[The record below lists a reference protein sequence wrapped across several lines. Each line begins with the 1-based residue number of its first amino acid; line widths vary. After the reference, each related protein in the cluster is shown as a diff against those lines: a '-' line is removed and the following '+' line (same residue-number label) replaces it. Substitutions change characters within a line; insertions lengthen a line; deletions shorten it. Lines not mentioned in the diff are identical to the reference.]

1 VYFTAVWGFGSHHVN
16 CSSENPLCV
25 FTQYKYKY
33 LAIPTFGCQ
42 AKQSGVMIQSLDPVA
57 GNKTVQEN
65 EHNFFNVKDYTE
77 TKGYHRPYP

>member
-1 VYFTAVWGFGSHHVN
+1 
-16 CSSENPLCV
+16 
-25 FTQYKYKY
+25 
-33 LAIPTFGCQ
+33 
-42 AKQSGVMIQSLDPVA
+42 MIQSLDPVA